1 MCEVNDTGLKFAG
14 MPLDPPLYTGMMKA
28 CLRLSGI
35 IPSFRNFRKISV
47 SGSARLNLHCF
58 RRNNCYVMS
67 VEGHHLRIID
77 PDPAA
82 DPDPC
87 SDLVRIRTLADR

>member
-1 MCEVNDTGLKFAG
+1 LHVT
-14 MPLDPPLYTGMMKA
+14 
-28 CLRLSGI
+28 
-35 IPSFRNFRKISV
+35 
-47 SGSARLNLHCF
+47 NLHCF

-67 VEGHHLRIID
+67 VEGHHLRKID

-87 SDLVRIRTLADR
+87 SDPVRIRTLADR